1 MPTFYMIF
9 WSVVMVLAMGM
20 WRLRS
25 WRGTAVVALV
35 TFLILVFSQA
45 LFAQLSQAA
54 GVDPS
59 LAFTAPELYMRGGP
73 AAWLALLV
81 MPCGWL
87 GPIIGSNLVLRSQII
102 IEPTHFQEY

>member
-1 MPTFYMIF
+1 MPTFYMVF
-9 WSVVMVLAMGM
+9 WSVVMVLVMGM

-54 GVDPS
+54 GLDPS
-59 LAFTAPELYMRGGP
+59 LAFIAPELYIKGGP

-87 GPIIGSNLVLRSQII
+87 GPIIGSNLVLRSQTM
-102 IEPTHFQEY
+102 IEPTHYQEF

>member
-1 MPTFYMIF
+1 MPTFYMVF

-35 TFLILVFSQA
+35 TFLILVVSQA
-45 LFAQLSQAA
+45 LFNQLALAA
-54 GVDPS
+54 GVDPV
-59 LAFTAPELYMRGGP
+59 LAFTAPELFMRGGP

-87 GPIIGSNLVLRSQII
+87 GPIIGANLVQRSQAAI
-102 IEPTHFQEY
+102 